1 MIKHFIDWII
11 TKIIIDK
18 KERLVQIKEGEV
30 YWCSLGENIGDEEN
44 GKGKI
49 FRRPV
54 LVFKKFNNNIFW
66 GIPMSTKIKDNRY
79 YINVKLKN
87 IEQSVMISQLRVL
100 DTKRLDQY
108 IGYISKVDFL
118 KIQIQTIN
126 IIWK

>member
-30 YWCSLGENIGDEEN
+30 YWCSLGADIGDEEN
-44 GKGKI
+44 SKGKI

-66 GIPMSTKIKDNRY
+66 GILLSTKIKDNKY
-79 YINVKLKN
+79 YIKVKLKN
-87 IEQSVMISQLRVL
+87 TNP
-100 DTKRLDQY
+100 D
-108 IGYISKVDFL
+108 
-118 KIQIQTIN
+118 N
-126 IIWK
+126 